1 MKWTE
6 TVPAKVWTL
15 TREGCEKDQP
25 FGRVEVEV
33 LRSEVGYFHTTFFAD
48 HDAFQ
53 TAIDCFKNNEL
64 IEFKGDFE
72 QTGNHVRT
80 SHASDVR
87 KAEE

>member
-33 LRSEVGYFHTTFFAD
+33 LRSAVGFFNTTFFAD

-53 TAIDCFKNNEL
+53 LAIDCFKNNES